1 MRFVSWVVL
10 FLTTVSA
17 TMADEAASGAQGWR
31 AGVASVKITPER
43 ALHMAGY
50 AARKEPAAGT
60 SHAAPDE
67 MNYANG
73 GIDKGASDGV
83 GVVALAS
90 ASTRRR
96 AAVAGLRAIA
106 QLQSAPG
113 AAAPALLSRRLAN

>member
-1 MRFVSWVVL
+1 MLGKRALLRHMGCCYPS
-10 FLTTVSA
+10 TAA
-17 TMADEAASGAQGWR
+17 TCAAS
-31 AGVASVKITPER
+31 
-43 ALHMAGY
+43 
-50 AARKEPAAGT
+50 KEPAAGT